1 MALGDHGQG
10 VHCFPCHRLPVEA
23 NMRDRGAGQSG
34 FDGKQRII
42 CCDDGNGALSHLLSK
57 LSIPQKLRRL
67 TGGENQSL
75 YFRMIRQVILQKDL
89 GEIFLPET
97 PHIKGV
103 DWGEVPPI

>member
-1 MALGDHGQG
+1 
-10 VHCFPCHRLPVEA
+10 
-23 NMRDRGAGQSG
+23 MRDRGAGQSG